1 MMGGASVDESTLKA
15 SRSGKALVLRLALL
29 LALALVLWLLAAA
42 SPGLA
47 PGSGDAFAQAPDPT
61 QCSDGLDNDGDGKTD
76 HPDDVGC
83 KEPGDNREANT
94 LVTEDLGGPLTASD
108 LAQAL
113 AGAGV
118 SVSNA
123 VFTGAERAGGLF
135 QNGAGPIGIGSG
147 VVLSSGDIRRAIGP
161 NEESSTTAGNGTPGD
176 PQLTALG
183 GNTTFDA
190 AALTFD
196 FVPQESRITFKYVF
210 SSDEYNE
217 FVQAGKN
224 DVFAFYVNGTNCAL
238 VPGTQDPVSID
249 TINNTKNS
257 AFFRNND
264 RQDGSAPLDT
274 EMDGLTTVLTC
285 SADVNP
291 GVPNTLRL
299 AIADGGDPI
308 FDSNVFLQRES
319 LISTPTQCS
328 DGQDNDSDG
337 KTDFGTGP
345 NNDPGCSSA
354 EDDDETDP
362 PPPPARHCTING
374 TRGNDIIRGTPG
386 RDVICAGAGNDIV
399 DGRGGNDVILG
410 GSGNDILRGED
421 GNDRIEGGSG
431 NDILKG
437 GSGNDILKGGSGRDT
452 LVGGSGNDILKGG
465 GDPDSCTRDPGDRA
479 TSC

>member
-1 MMGGASVDESTLKA
+1 MMGGAYFDESTLKA

-161 NEESSTTAGNGTPGD
+161 NEETSTTAINGTPGD
-176 PQLTALG
+176 PQLDALG

-299 AIADGGDPI
+299 AIADGGDGA

-319 LISTPTQCS
+319 LISTQCA

-399 DGRGGNDVILG
+399 SGRGGNDVILG